1 MKIKKALR
9 ICAALT
15 VSAAV
20 LLIPAAENAGTVGT
34 VISRAVTQSELEQK
48 IRDNEAYI
56 KELDAKISAIDADIA
71 DSTQLQDYYAE
82 KLLKTQDQINLLNN
96 RIYAKEQEIAAKEEE
111 ISAVANDIYEKEKT
125 IKAKQMDMDILERQN
140 NDNIYR
146 FGQIIRAMYITD
158 SDDYISILAGSADFY
173 DVFVR
178 SEIMKS
184 ASEQNL
190 EFMHQLLDDIHK
202 LGEEN
207 EQLKKDEEKLKYD
220 KQVIETE
227 KSNLEDDKK
236 ELDEQRREV
245 YDLNYSF
252 TEEYNA
258 VSAQIADFERRQRDY
273 AYLQQV
279 SRDEIKKYENEIDE
293 LIKQAQRAASNKVI
307 YQSGDWTWPLDSR
320 FQLITTY
327 FGYDAWRGGNHGGI
341 DIGNAGIMGANVY
354 AAKPGEVILTK
365 TSYIPGYDYGMYI
378 VIDHGGGYQT
388 LYAHLSAIYVSVGQ
402 QVAAGSVIGAVG
414 STGWS
419 TGPHLHFEI
428 RQNGTRVNPLSF
440 F

>member
-320 FQLITTY
+320 LQLITTY

>member
-1 MKIKKALR
+1 MDMKIKMAFRAFATFL
-9 ICAALT
+9 A
-15 VSAAV
+15 SAAV
-20 LLIPAAENAGTVGT
+20 LIIPASEKPIGT

-48 IRDNEAYI
+48 IRDNEKYI
-56 KELDAKISAIDADIA
+56 NELDAKISAIDADIA

-125 IKAKQMDMDILERQN
+125 MKAKQMDMEILERQN
-140 NDNIYR
+140 DDNVYR

-158 SDDYISILAGSADFY
+158 SDDYISILAGSDDFY

-184 ASEQNL
+184 AGEQNL
-190 EFMHQLLDDIHK
+190 AFMHQLLDDIHR
-202 LGEEN
+202 LGEES
-207 EQLKKDEEKLKYD
+207 EQLEKDEEKLRYD

-227 KSNLEDDKK
+227 KSILEDDKK
-236 ELDEQRREV
+236 ELDRERKEV

-279 SRDEIKKYENEIDE
+279 SRDEIKQYENQIDA
-293 LIKQAQRAASNKVI
+293 LIKEAQRAASNKVI

-341 DIGNAGIMGANVY
+341 DVGNAGIMGANVY

-402 QVAAGSVIGAVG
+402 TVSAGSVIGAVG

-428 RQNGTRVNPLSF
+428 RQGGTRVNPLSF
-440 F
+440 Y